1 MHIELPTDVLFI
13 INKIR
18 EFGYRADVVGGAVRD
33 SIIGRE
39 LGDFDITTNALPEKT
54 KEIFAGYR
62 IIDTGIKHGTVTLV
76 IGKAQYEIT
85 TYRIDGGYTDNRH
98 PDSVSFTSDI
108 VEDLA
113 RRDFTV
119 NAIAYNPYDGLTDP
133 YGGRSDVD
141 ARIIKAVGDPRVRF
155 DEDALRI
162 LRALRFSSALDFD
175 IDDETAEAIRDKY
188 TLLSGVSRER
198 VYTEL
203 KKLVMGERA
212 INVFREYSE
221 VFSYV
226 LGGITPSVL
235 PDADLYGKAD
245 YLTRLASLFYLNS
258 DKPDTLAYETLT
270 MLKTDKH
277 TRERVSSVLGA
288 YNGVGCRGRVDIV
301 HALAEYGY
309 DIVKGVFDLR
319 RLLADIGN
327 DEYLILEDIMET
339 DPVYSI
345 SQLAVGGK
353 ELMALGYTGEAIGKA
368 LKELLFRVIEGKV
381 ENTKEDLVA
390 SLMT

>member
-133 YGGRSDVD
+133 YGGRGDVD
-141 ARIIKAVGDPRVRF
+141 SRIIRAVGDPRVRF

-162 LRALRFSSALDFD
+162 LRALRFSAALDFD
-175 IDDETAEAIRDKY
+175 IDDEEYRNTPRPNGFLDDQAN
-188 TLLSGVSRER
+188 VS
-198 VYTEL
+198 L
-203 KKLVMGERA
+203 KDIFKRKKK
-212 INVFREYSE
+212 NSE
-221 VFSYV
+221 
-226 LGGITPSVL
+226 TN
-235 PDADLYGKAD
+235 
-245 YLTRLASLFYLNS
+245 T
-258 DKPDTLAYETLT
+258 DT
-270 MLKTDKH
+270 K
-277 TRERVSSVLGA
+277 
-288 YNGVGCRGRVDIV
+288 
-301 HALAEYGY
+301 
-309 DIVKGVFDLR
+309 
-319 RLLADIGN
+319 
-327 DEYLILEDIMET
+327 
-339 DPVYSI
+339 
-345 SQLAVGGK
+345 
-353 ELMALGYTGEAIGKA
+353 
-368 LKELLFRVIEGKV
+368 
-381 ENTKEDLVA
+381 
-390 SLMT
+390 

>member
-1 MHIELPTDVLFI
+1 MYIELPTDVLFI
-13 INKIR
+13 INRIR
-18 EFGYRADVVGGAVRD
+18 ESGYRADVVGGSVRD

-62 IIDTGIKHGTVTLV
+62 IIDTGIRHGTVTLV

-85 TYRIDGGYTDNRH
+85 TYRIDGSYTDARH
-98 PDSVSFTSDI
+98 PDSVSFTTDI

-133 YGGRSDVD
+133 YDGCGDVD
-141 ARIIKAVGDPRVRF
+141 ARIIRAVGDPRVRF

-162 LRALRFSSALDFD
+162 LRALRFSAVLNFD
-175 IDDETAEAIRDKY
+175 IDEKTAEAIREKY
-188 TLLSGVSRER
+188 VLLSGVSRER

-212 INVFREYSE
+212 VDILRAYSE
-221 VFSYV
+221 VFSYI
-226 LGGITPSVL
+226 LGGISPMSL
-235 PDADLYGKAD
+235 PEADLYGKAD
-245 YLTRLASLFYLNS
+245 YLTRLASLFYLNT
-258 DKPDTLAYETLT
+258 DIPDTSAYETLT

-277 TRERVSSVLGA
+277 TRERVSTVLRA
-288 YNGVGCRGRVDIV
+288 CKDVRYSSRVDIV

-309 DIVKGVFDLR
+309 DIVKGVFDLC
-319 RLLADIGN
+319 LLLGEIDNG
-327 DEYLILEDIMET
+327 EYLILEDIMET
-339 DPVYSI
+339 NPVYSI
-345 SQLAVGGK
+345 SQLAVSGK
-353 ELMALGYTGEAIGKA
+353 DLMALGYTGEAIGKT
-368 LKELLFRVIEGKV
+368 LKVLLFRVIEGEV
-381 ENTKEDLVA
+381 ENVKEELIS